1 MVKYGVAAMSALAA
15 LWLTAAPVEA
25 KDKVKVGFIGP
36 LTGGVSVN
44 GLGGRNSADL
54 AVKLRNADAKAKYE
68 YELVVLDDAC
78 TPNVAVQVATKMSAD
93 KEIIAAATHYCS
105 STAIATVDVYHK
117 FGLPVVVWGAVLP
130 DITYRNKYAE
140 VHRVNGTMINQN
152 DANAELIATRP
163 ILAVKLRNA
172 DAKAKYEYE
181 LVVLDDAC
189 TPNVAVQV
197 ATKMSADKEIIAAAT
212 HYCSS
217 TAIATVDVYHKF
229 GLPVVVW
236 GAVLPDITYRNKY
249 AEIHRVNGTMINQ
262 NDANAELISKIGYK
276 TVAVIHDTT
285 DYGKGHNQ
293 YFSAALAK
301 LGGKIVGTFGV
312 TADQQDFTAELTQ
325 IKALNPEV
333 IYFGGLTPIGVRI
346 RSQMDKLGIKAV
358 FDGTSGIVSDAFIQ
372 GLGPLA
378 EGVLAFREGA
388 PTEKLP
394 GGKFFMDNYTAQKY
408 DNPPE
413 AYGAF
418 AYAAMALI
426 LDSIEK
432 VGPDRK
438 KVIDEMAK
446 VKDRDS
452 IVGKI
457 TFDDHGQN
465 TVPVI
470 TKYVIQDGKFVEW
483 DDSEYASG
491 KRKLPGQK

>member
-1 MVKYGVAAMSALAA
+1 MSKKANLTITLLVACLGAGWVA
-15 LWLTAAPVEA
+15 TAEA

-44 GLGGRNSADL
+44 GIGGRNSADL
-54 AVKLRNADAKAKYE
+54 AVRLRNADPKAKYE
-68 YELVVLDDAC
+68 YELVVLDDEC
-78 TPNVAVQVATKMSAD
+78 KPNVAVQVATKMAAD
-93 KEIIAAATHYCS
+93 REIIAAATHYCS

-130 DITYRNKYAE
+130 DITYRNKYPE

-152 DANAELIATRP
+152 DANAELVT
-163 ILAVKLRNA
+163 KL
-172 DAKAKYEYE
+172 
-181 LVVLDDAC
+181 
-189 TPNVAVQV
+189 
-197 ATKMSADKEIIAAAT
+197 
-212 HYCSS
+212 
-217 TAIATVDVYHKF
+217 
-229 GLPVVVW
+229 
-236 GAVLPDITYRNKY
+236 
-249 AEIHRVNGTMINQ
+249 
-262 NDANAELISKIGYK
+262 GYK
-276 TVAVIHDTT
+276 TFAVIHDTT
-285 DYGKGHNQ
+285 DYGKGHNE
-293 YFSAALAK
+293 YFSKALTK

-312 TADQQDFTAELTQ
+312 SDNQQDFAAELTQ
-325 IKALNPEV
+325 IKALNPEA

-346 RSQMDKLGIKAV
+346 RAQMDKLGINV
-358 FDGTSGIVSDAFIQ
+358 LFDATSGIVSDAYIQ

-378 EGVLAFREGA
+378 EGTLAFREGA

-394 GGKFFMDNYTAQKY
+394 GGKFFLEKYTAQKY

-418 AYAAMALI
+418 AYAAMDLI
-426 LDSIEK
+426 LDTVEK

-438 KVIDEMAK
+438 KVIADMAN

-465 TVPVI
+465 TVPLI

-483 DDSEYASG
+483 DDSEYAAG

>member
-1 MVKYGVAAMSALAA
+1 MTKTTRLVVFAIAAIAICFAA
-15 LWLTAAPVEA
+15 ATAEA

-54 AVKLRNADAKAKYE
+54 AVRLRNADPKAKYE
-68 YELVVLDDAC
+68 YEMVVLDDEC
-78 TPNVAVQVATKMSAD
+78 KPNVAVQVATKMAAD
-93 KEIIAAATHYCS
+93 KDIIAGATHYCS
-105 STAIATVDVYHK
+105 ATAIATVDTYHK
-117 FGLPVVVWGAVLP
+117 FGFPVIVWGAVLP
-130 DITYRNKYAE
+130 DITYRNKYDE

-152 DANAELIATRP
+152 DANAELISN
-163 ILAVKLRNA
+163 L
-172 DAKAKYEYE
+172 
-181 LVVLDDAC
+181 
-189 TPNVAVQV
+189 
-197 ATKMSADKEIIAAAT
+197 
-212 HYCSS
+212 
-217 TAIATVDVYHKF
+217 
-229 GLPVVVW
+229 
-236 GAVLPDITYRNKY
+236 
-249 AEIHRVNGTMINQ
+249 
-262 NDANAELISKIGYK
+262 GYK

-285 DYGKGHNQ
+285 DYGKGHNE
-293 YFSAALAK
+293 YFTKALATIGK
-301 LGGKIVGTFGV
+301 AKIVGTFGV
-312 TADQQDFTAELTQ
+312 TADQQDFTGELTQ
-325 IKALNPEV
+325 IKALNPDA

-378 EGVLAFREGA
+378 EGTLAFREGA
-388 PTEKLP
+388 PTDKLP
-394 GGKFFMDNYTAQKY
+394 GGKFFMEKYNAQKY

-418 AYAAMALI
+418 AYAAMDMI

-438 KVIDEMAK
+438 KVIAELAT
-446 VKDRDS
+446 VKDRDA

-470 TKYVIQDGKFVEW
+470 TRYVVQDGKFVEW

>member
-1 MVKYGVAAMSALAA
+1 MSRRHGGSLVIAGVLLGALTLGAQ
-15 LWLTAAPVEA
+15 A

-54 AVKLRNADAKAKYE
+54 AVRLRNADTKAKYE
-68 YELVVLDDAC
+68 YELVVLDDEC
-78 TPNVAVQVATKMSAD
+78 KPNVAVQQATKMAAD

-105 STAIATVDVYHK
+105 STAIATVD
-117 FGLPVVVWGAVLP
+117 
-130 DITYRNKYAE
+130 T
-140 VHRVNGTMINQN
+140 
-152 DANAELIATRP
+152 
-163 ILAVKLRNA
+163 
-172 DAKAKYEYE
+172 
-181 LVVLDDAC
+181 
-189 TPNVAVQV
+189 
-197 ATKMSADKEIIAAAT
+197 
-212 HYCSS
+212 
-217 TAIATVDVYHKF
+217 YHKF

-262 NDANAELISKIGYK
+262 NETNAELLTSLGYK
-276 TVAVIHDTT
+276 TFAVIHDTT

-293 YFSAALAK
+293 YFGDALRK
-301 LGGKIVGTFGV
+301 TGGRILGTFGV

-325 IKALNPEV
+325 VKSLAPQV
-333 IYFGGLTPIGVRI
+333 IYFGGLTPIGVRV
-346 RSQMDKLGIKAV
+346 RAQMDKLGITAV
-358 FDGTSGIVSDAFIQ
+358 FDGTSGIVSDAYIQ

-378 EGVLAFREGA
+378 EGSLAFREGA

-394 GGKFFMDNYTAQKY
+394 GGKSFLEKYEAQHY
-408 DNPPE
+408 DNAPE

-418 AYAAMALI
+418 AFAAMDLI
-426 LDSIEK
+426 LNTVER

-438 KVIDEMAK
+438 AVRDALGD

-465 TVPVI
+465 TVPLI
-470 TKYVIQDGKFVEW
+470 TKYVVQDGKWVVWE
-483 DDSEYASG
+483 DSDYATG